1 MLSPVN
7 AELGGLPL
15 TWRRLLMA
23 ETSFTDTL
31 EEKLAF
37 ISPTV
42 KAIEFGGDLPYL
54 RELQTLLRQHL
65 ANLVVL
71 FEQVSGLDAAT
82 ADLYAAAA
90 AIANDTTMA
99 SQPLAR
105 KRRLLKEAQARF
117 HERISTARP
126 NGRRACAAWRQNE
139 LFLAA

>member
-1 MLSPVN
+1 M
-7 AELGGLPL
+7 
-15 TWRRLLMA
+15 T
-23 ETSFTDTL
+23 ETSFTDTI

-42 KAIEFGGDLPYL
+42 KAIEFGGELSYL
-54 RELQTLLRQHL
+54 RALQTLLRQRL
-65 ANLVVL
+65 ASLVVL
-71 FEQVSGLDAAT
+71 FERDPGLDAAT

-90 AIANDTTMA
+90 AVVNDTAIA

-117 HERISTARP
+117 QERISTARP
-126 NGRRACAAWRQNE
+126 NGRRACADWRQNE

>member
-1 MLSPVN
+1 
-7 AELGGLPL
+7 
-15 TWRRLLMA
+15 MA
-23 ETSFTDTL
+23 DKWFTDTIQ
-31 EEKLAF
+31 EKLAL
-37 ISPTV
+37 IAPTLNT
-42 KAIEFGGDLPYL
+42 IEFGGEQPYL

-65 ANLVVL
+65 AGLVVL
-71 FEQVSGLDAAT
+71 FERDPGLDAAT

-90 AIANDTTMA
+90 AIVQDTTLT

-117 HERISTARP
+117 QERISTARP

>member
-7 AELGGLPL
+7 AGLGGLPL

-23 ETSFTDTL
+23 ETSFTDTI

-42 KAIEFGGDLPYL
+42 RAIEFGGELPYL
-54 RELQTLLRQHL
+54 RELQALLSQLL

-71 FEQVSGLDAAT
+71 FERDPGLDT
-82 ADLYAAAA
+82 APTYLYAAATA
-90 AIANDTTMA
+90 VVNDTTLA
-99 SQPLAR
+99 SQPLTR

-117 HERISTARP
+117 QERISTARP
-126 NGRRACAAWRQNE
+126 NGGRACAAWRQ
-139 LFLAA
+139 

>member
-1 MLSPVN
+1 MLSLVSQG
-7 AELGGLPL
+7 LGGPPL

-23 ETSFTDTL
+23 EKRFTDTI

-42 KAIEFGGDLPYL
+42 KAIEFGGELSYL
-54 RELQTLLRQHL
+54 RALQTLLRQRL
-65 ANLVVL
+65 ASLVVL
-71 FEQVSGLDAAT
+71 FERDPGLDAAT

-90 AIANDTTMA
+90 VVNDTATA
-99 SQPLAR
+99 SQPLGR

-117 HERISTARP
+117 QERIATARP

>member
-15 TWRRLLMA
+15 TWRRLLMV
-23 ETSFTDTL
+23 EKCFTDAI

-42 KAIEFGGDLPYL
+42 KAIEFGGELPYL

-65 ANLVVL
+65 ASLVVL
-71 FEQVSGLDAAT
+71 FGRDPGLDAT
-82 ADLYAAAA
+82 TTDLYAAAA
-90 AIANDTTMA
+90 VVNDTTIA
-99 SQPLAR
+99 SQPLGR

-117 HERISTARP
+117 QERIATARP
-126 NGRRACAAWRQNE
+126 NGRRAGAAWQQNE